1 MQRGPSIAS
10 SCSEATDRIPRVQR
24 NCPSAVSS
32 EHAKGS
38 LLVAKVRFRDAP
50 HPLRECF
57 GLLAAAWVAGFVL
70 VPLTQ
75 GVALRVA
82 MFTMG
87 VAAAL
92 VGVLLTTNFK
102 GAAEFYSTVSK
113 RKSRLGIDYSNY
125 VLLEPRF
132 IRIGGILFVLVGLF
146 FAVGA
151 VTGPM

>member
-1 MQRGPSIAS
+1 
-10 SCSEATDRIPRVQR
+10 
-24 NCPSAVSS
+24 
-32 EHAKGS
+32 
-38 LLVAKVRFRDAP
+38 
-50 HPLRECF
+50 
-57 GLLAAAWVAGFVL
+57 LLAAAWVAGFVL